1 MGFHKRYIDNKQ
13 VISLYENGGVTKVV
27 KWYTGKADAL
37 ILETGLAS
45 KIQEV
50 LDDSD
55 WQMMGVVRM
64 EEHIRELILKEMGIE
79 EVRT

>member
-1 MGFHKRYIDNKQ
+1 MGFHKRYIDNRQ

-79 EVRT
+79 EPRT